1 MTKRMLIDAT
11 HAEETRVVVADG
23 NKLEEFDYET
33 STRKQ
38 LKGNI
43 YLAKVT
49 RVEPSLQAAF
59 VDYGGNRHGFLAF
72 NEIHPDYYKIPVADR
87 EALLAAEADNGDGE
101 DSDVENGNGDG
112 EPVESLGGDEVE
124 DIERAGQAERQ
135 RLRSLTRRYRIQ
147 EVIKR
152 RQILLVQVVKEER
165 GNKGAALTT
174 YLSLAG
180 RYCVLMPNTARGG
193 GISRKITNPA
203 HRKRLRATLADLD
216 VPAGMA
222 VIMRTAG
229 VERSKAEI
237 RRDHEYL
244 RRMWDDIRELTMKST
259 APALIYEEA
268 NVIKRSLRDLY
279 SRDIEEI
286 IVDGDEAYKTAKSFM
301 KMMIPSHAKRV
312 QPYDEPKVPLLHR
325 YKIEQQLDDIH
336 EPVVQLKSGG
346 YIVINPTEALVSI
359 DVNSGRA
366 TRERNIEQTA
376 LKTNVEAASEIAR
389 QLRLRDLA
397 GLVVVDFIDMD
408 ESRNNNTVEK
418 RLKEAMKSDRAHL
431 QVGRIS
437 AFGLLELSRQRL
449 RPSLLEASTDMCP
462 ACAGTGVVRSTEST
476 ALRVL
481 RGIEEEGIR
490 RRSRVINVT
499 VPSSVALYILNQKRD
514 ALVRIEERYGFQV
527 FIAADDSLV
536 PPAYQLERVKSAAAS
551 EEEAQQEVVRAPDE
565 IDEESVAEEKP
576 RRRRRRPRGRNGE
589 VAETE
594 ASTEPT
600 HDDQPSDEGE
610 DVGRRRRRG
619 RRGGRRRRRDG
630 ETAVEQTTNGD
641 SPDQLEV
648 PLAAAD
654 EAEEAFVV
662 PELGDEAQPDIETE
676 AIVNGEAETDADA
689 KPRSRR
695 RPRRRGRRRTAPTP
709 AENDTVAS
717 EEDADIGANLM
728 SDGPEIHDETT
739 DHQAADG
746 DDKDDSSGDALGA
759 DIPASE
765 TEDPVAEPAKTEVT
779 VPAPLAAEPPMAAE
793 PLEANGNWHGAVE
806 PEQDD
811 SQAEEDSSP
820 PQQPRRGW
828 WQRLTS

>member
-23 NKLEEFDYET
+23 NRLEEYDYET
-33 STRKQ
+33 STRRQ

-72 NEIHPDYYKIPVADR
+72 NEIHPDYYRIPIEDR
-87 EALLAAEADNGDGE
+87 DALLAAEAASSETDE
-101 DSDVENGNGDG
+101 SDDEAGNGEG
-112 EPVESLGGDEVE
+112 APVESLGGDEVE

-135 RLRSLTRRYRIQ
+135 RLRALTRRYRIQ

-203 HRKRLRATLADLD
+203 HRKRLRATLSDLD
-216 VPAGMA
+216 TPAGMA

-229 VERSKAEI
+229 VQRSKAEI
-237 RRDHEYL
+237 RRDYEYL
-244 RRMWDDIRELTMKST
+244 RRMWDDIRALTLKST

-286 IVDGDEAYKTAKSFM
+286 VVDGDEAYRTAKSFM
-301 KMMIPSHAKRV
+301 KTMIPSHARRV
-312 QPYDEPKVPLLHR
+312 QPYDEPQVPLLHR

-336 EPVVQLKSGG
+336 DPVVQLRSGG
-346 YIVINPTEALVSI
+346 YIVISPTEALVSI

-376 LKTNVEAASEIAR
+376 LKTNLEAAGEIAR

-397 GLVVVDFIDMD
+397 GLIVVDFIDMD
-408 ESRNNNTVEK
+408 ESRNNNAVEK

-437 AFGLLELSRQRL
+437 AFGLLELSRQRM
-449 RPSLLEASTDMCP
+449 RPSLLEASTDVCP
-462 ACAGTGVVRSTEST
+462 HCAGTGVVRSTEST

-490 RRSRVINVT
+490 KRSRAINVS
-499 VPSSVALYILNQKRD
+499 VPPQVALYILNQKRGD
-514 ALVRIEERYGFQV
+514 LAAIEQRYGFQV
-527 FIAADDSLV
+527 FIATDDTLV
-536 PPAYQLERVKSAAAS
+536 PPDYQLERLK
-551 EEEAQQEVVRAPDE
+551 ELEADGEAPAEVVRAPDIE
-565 IDEESVAEEKP
+565 DEEAGAAEEKP
-576 RRRRRRPRGRNGE
+576 RRRRRRSRARPQ
-589 VAETE
+589 AEAEAEAPTE
-594 ASTEPT
+594 AAADATPSDDETS
-600 HDDQPSDEGE
+600 HDDE
-610 DVGRRRRRG
+610 DGGRRRRRG

-630 ETAVEQTTNGD
+630 AAEAPVNGTLETIEEPAGED
-641 SPDQLEV
+641 SD
-648 PLAAAD
+648 
-654 EAEEAFVV
+654 EAFVV
-662 PELGDEAQPDIETE
+662 PEIGEETQPEVQAD
-676 AIVNGEAETDADA
+676 AVNGEAEGG
-689 KPRSRR
+689 RRGRR
-695 RPRRRGRRRTAPTP
+695 RPRRRTSSRRRTSARDTQGETDAGTADSGAVAAPAPELETP
-709 AENDTVAS
+709 
-717 EEDADIGANLM
+717 
-728 SDGPEIHDETT
+728 
-739 DHQAADG
+739 
-746 DDKDDSSGDALGA
+746 DDSGDAEAPIVVEVPDEPKQPERVEVVPIRSAPEQLFKPDA
-759 DIPASE
+759 DGPATKPSPE
-765 TEDPVAEPAKTEVT
+765 VADKTGVG
-779 VPAPLAAEPPMAAE
+779 V
-793 PLEANGNWHGAVE
+793 LERPERVGIGQSQVE
-806 PEQDD
+806 PGAPPSDEDR
-811 SQAEEDSSP
+811 SQPS
-820 PQQPRRGW
+820 RRGW